1 MINRDLIEIFIE
13 LAREKNI
20 ERSELGTIIE
30 QLFLFIIEKETGEA
44 DNCSVIVNLDK
55 GEIEIYVEKTIV
67 EEVDDDHFDI
77 TLERAVEL
85 EPDLAGELK
94 LGDTFVEVID
104 PARFGRRLVA
114 NARQFLNKRTRE
126 VQQQYIYED
135 YVQRIGEVI
144 IGTVHQVHRENT
156 FVNIEQTEL
165 RMPRNEQI
173 FSERFRRG
181 DTIRALVKAVE
192 VTPKG
197 PDILISRS
205 DDLFLYKLFEMEVP
219 EIEDGIIE
227 IKGIA
232 RKPGE
237 RSKIIVHSV
246 DKRID
251 AVGAC
256 VGMRGSRVQSVSNEL
271 NGERID
277 IILWSENSAQF
288 VVNAMSPAN
297 VVSIVVDEENQSM
310 DIAVEEAK
318 LSQAIGKGGQNI
330 RLASELT
337 QWKLN
342 VLSETEALEKDD
354 EELQKITDLFVESLS
369 VGDDVAILLAQEGF
383 TTIEQVAYVPVTEL
397 QKIEG
402 FDETLVNELRER
414 AQDQL
419 LLEAI
424 STEENLEE
432 HGPSDDLLALDTVS
446 EEIAYSLARGGIN
459 TKNLLAEQS
468 VDELLE
474 IEGIDEE
481 AASAMI
487 LEAREDWFKEG
498 AIES

>member
-30 QLFLFIIEKETGEA
+30 QLFLFIIEKETGES

-77 TLERAVEL
+77 TLERAIEL

-173 FSERFRRG
+173 YSERFRRG
-181 DTIRALVKAVE
+181 DTIRALVKSVE
-192 VTPKG
+192 VTSKG

-256 VGMRGSRVQSVSNEL
+256 VGMRGSRIQSVVREL
-271 NGERID
+271 NNEKID
-277 IILWSENSAQF
+277 IVNYTEKSEVFITRAL
-288 VVNAMSPAN
+288 SPAKPIDLYIDDDRKYCVAIFDEGGLEN
-297 VVSIVVDEENQSM
+297 AVGRSGVNINLASKLTGYTIDAYTKSEYDEVLVNQKTTLESLKGITKTLSNKLVKVGIISVADYLNTKKYVLTDELELNEKEVSSISDAVNLFIEVTHNKNDETEEVIEISEEKNDSDVNQV
-310 DIAVEEAK
+310 VEEVVEN
-318 LSQAIGKGGQNI
+318 LPNEES
-330 RLASELT
+330 
-337 QWKLN
+337 
-342 VLSETEALEKDD
+342 KDD
-354 EELQKITDLFVESLS
+354 SEE
-369 VGDDVAILLAQEGF
+369 DVA
-383 TTIEQVAYVPVTEL
+383 
-397 QKIEG
+397 
-402 FDETLVNELRER
+402 DN
-414 AQDQL
+414 
-419 LLEAI
+419 
-424 STEENLEE
+424 
-432 HGPSDDLLALDTVS
+432 
-446 EEIAYSLARGGIN
+446 
-459 TKNLLAEQS
+459 
-468 VDELLE
+468 E
-474 IEGIDEE
+474 IEPENEE
-481 AASAMI
+481 
-487 LEAREDWFKEG
+487 EKE
-498 AIES
+498 EE

>member
-30 QLFLFIIEKETGEA
+30 QLFLFIIEKETGES

-173 FSERFRRG
+173 YSERFRRG
-181 DTIRALVKAVE
+181 DTIRALVKSVE

-256 VGMRGSRVQSVSNEL
+256 VGMRGSRIQSVVREL
-271 NGERID
+271 NNEKID
-277 IILWSENSAQF
+277 IVNYTEKSEVFITRALSPAKPMDLYIDDDRKYCVAIFEEGGLENAVGRSGVNINLASKLTGYTIDAYTKSEYDEVLINQKTTLESLDGITKTLSNKLAKAEIVSVADYLNTKKYVLVDELELNDKEITSISDAVNLFIEVTHNKEEEAEEIAEEVLTEPSEEVIEDNSENDTADE
-288 VVNAMSPAN
+288 VEEVDESPIKEEDTVAESSEE
-297 VVSIVVDEENQSM
+297 VEEVIESPELTEEENQ
-310 DIAVEEAK
+310 EK
-318 LSQAIGKGGQNI
+318 L
-330 RLASELT
+330 E
-337 QWKLN
+337 
-342 VLSETEALEKDD
+342 D
-354 EELQKITDLFVESLS
+354 
-369 VGDDVAILLAQEGF
+369 
-383 TTIEQVAYVPVTEL
+383 
-397 QKIEG
+397 
-402 FDETLVNELRER
+402 
-414 AQDQL
+414 
-419 LLEAI
+419 
-424 STEENLEE
+424 
-432 HGPSDDLLALDTVS
+432 S
-446 EEIAYSLARGGIN
+446 EE
-459 TKNLLAEQS
+459 
-468 VDELLE
+468 
-474 IEGIDEE
+474 
-481 AASAMI
+481 
-487 LEAREDWFKEG
+487 
-498 AIES
+498 

>member
-30 QLFLFIIEKETGEA
+30 QLFLFIIEKETGES

-77 TLERAVEL
+77 TLERAIEL

-173 FSERFRRG
+173 YSERFRRG
-181 DTIRALVKAVE
+181 DTIRALVKSVE
-192 VTPKG
+192 VTSKG

-256 VGMRGSRVQSVSNEL
+256 VGMRGSRIQSVVREL
-271 NGERID
+271 NNEKID
-277 IILWSENSAQF
+277 IVNYTEKSEVFITRAL
-288 VVNAMSPAN
+288 SPAKPIDLYIDDDRKYCVAIFDEGGLEN
-297 VVSIVVDEENQSM
+297 AVGRSGVNINLASKLTGYTIDAYTKSEYDEVLVNQKTTLESLKGITKTLSNKLVKVGIISVADYLNTKKYVLTDELELNEKEVTSISDAVNLFIEVTHNKNDETEEVIEISEENNDSDVNQV
-310 DIAVEEAK
+310 VEEVVEN
-318 LSQAIGKGGQNI
+318 LPIEES
-330 RLASELT
+330 
-337 QWKLN
+337 
-342 VLSETEALEKDD
+342 KDD
-354 EELQKITDLFVESLS
+354 SEE
-369 VGDDVAILLAQEGF
+369 DVAH
-383 TTIEQVAYVPVTEL
+383 
-397 QKIEG
+397 
-402 FDETLVNELRER
+402 N
-414 AQDQL
+414 
-419 LLEAI
+419 
-424 STEENLEE
+424 
-432 HGPSDDLLALDTVS
+432 
-446 EEIAYSLARGGIN
+446 
-459 TKNLLAEQS
+459 
-468 VDELLE
+468 E
-474 IEGIDEE
+474 IEPENEE
-481 AASAMI
+481 
-487 LEAREDWFKEG
+487 EKE
-498 AIES
+498 EE

>member
-30 QLFLFIIEKETGEA
+30 QLFLFIIEKETGES

-77 TLERAVEL
+77 TLERAIEL

-173 FSERFRRG
+173 YSERFRRG
-181 DTIRALVKAVE
+181 DTIRALVKSVE
-192 VTPKG
+192 VTSKG

-256 VGMRGSRVQSVSNEL
+256 VGMRGSRIQSVVREL
-271 NGERID
+271 NNEKID
-277 IILWSENSAQF
+277 IVNYTEKSEVFITRAL
-288 VVNAMSPAN
+288 SPAKPIDLYIDDDRKYCVAIFDEGGLEN
-297 VVSIVVDEENQSM
+297 AVGRSGVNINLASKLTGYTIDAYTKSEYDEVLVNQKTTLESLKGITKTLSNKLVKVGIISVADYLNTKKYVLTDELELNEKEVTSISDAVNLFIEVTHNKNDETEEVIESSEENNDSDVNQV
-310 DIAVEEAK
+310 VEEVVEN
-318 LSQAIGKGGQNI
+318 LPIEES
-330 RLASELT
+330 
-337 QWKLN
+337 
-342 VLSETEALEKDD
+342 KDD
-354 EELQKITDLFVESLS
+354 SKE
-369 VGDDVAILLAQEGF
+369 DVAH
-383 TTIEQVAYVPVTEL
+383 
-397 QKIEG
+397 
-402 FDETLVNELRER
+402 N
-414 AQDQL
+414 
-419 LLEAI
+419 
-424 STEENLEE
+424 
-432 HGPSDDLLALDTVS
+432 
-446 EEIAYSLARGGIN
+446 
-459 TKNLLAEQS
+459 
-468 VDELLE
+468 E
-474 IEGIDEE
+474 IEPENEE
-481 AASAMI
+481 
-487 LEAREDWFKEG
+487 EKE
-498 AIES
+498 EE

>member
-30 QLFLFIIEKETGEA
+30 QLFLFIIEKETGES

-77 TLERAVEL
+77 TLERAIEL

-173 FSERFRRG
+173 YSERFRRG
-181 DTIRALVKAVE
+181 DTIRALVKSVE
-192 VTPKG
+192 VTSKG

-256 VGMRGSRVQSVSNEL
+256 VGMRGSRIQSVVREL
-271 NGERID
+271 NNEKID
-277 IILWSENSAQF
+277 IVNYTEKSEVFITRALSPAKPIDLYIDDDRKYCVAIFDEGGLENAVGRSGVNINLASKLTGYTIDAYTKSEYDEVLVNQKTTLESLKGITKTLINKLFKAGIISVADYLNTKKYVLTDELELNEKEVTSISDAVNLFIEVTHNKNDETEEVIEISEEKNDSDVNQVVEEVVENLPIEESKDDSEENVADSEIESEN
-288 VVNAMSPAN
+288 
-297 VVSIVVDEENQSM
+297 EEEK
-310 DIAVEEAK
+310 EE
-318 LSQAIGKGGQNI
+318 
-330 RLASELT
+330 E
-337 QWKLN
+337 
-342 VLSETEALEKDD
+342 
-354 EELQKITDLFVESLS
+354 
-369 VGDDVAILLAQEGF
+369 
-383 TTIEQVAYVPVTEL
+383 
-397 QKIEG
+397 
-402 FDETLVNELRER
+402 
-414 AQDQL
+414 
-419 LLEAI
+419 
-424 STEENLEE
+424 
-432 HGPSDDLLALDTVS
+432 
-446 EEIAYSLARGGIN
+446 
-459 TKNLLAEQS
+459 
-468 VDELLE
+468 
-474 IEGIDEE
+474 
-481 AASAMI
+481 
-487 LEAREDWFKEG
+487 
-498 AIES
+498 

>member
-30 QLFLFIIEKETGEA
+30 QLFLFVIEKETGES

-77 TLERAVEL
+77 TLERAIEL

-173 FSERFRRG
+173 YSERFRRG
-181 DTIRALVKAVE
+181 DTIRALVKSVE

-256 VGMRGSRVQSVSNEL
+256 VGMRGSRIQSVVREL
-271 NGERID
+271 NNEKID
-277 IILWSENSAQF
+277 IVNFTERSEVFLTRAL
-288 VVNAMSPAN
+288 SPAKP
-297 VVSIVVDEENQSM
+297 VDLYIDDDRKYCVAIFDEGGLEN
-310 DIAVEEAK
+310 AVGR
-318 LSQAIGKGGQNI
+318 SGVNI
-330 RLASELT
+330 NLASKLT
-337 QWKLN
+337 GFTIDAYTKAEYDE
-342 VLSETEALEKDD
+342 VLIN
-354 EELQKITDLFVESLS
+354 QK
-369 VGDDVAILLAQEGF
+369 
-383 TTIEQVAYVPVTEL
+383 TTIESLDGITKTLSNKLAKLEILSVADYLNTKKYVLTEELELNEKEIKSISDAVNSFIELTHSKDNEDDQILSNEQVTEEVVSDN
-397 QKIEG
+397 QKDIEEPL
-402 FDETLVNELRER
+402 DKQNDVDLAEVEEK
-414 AQDQL
+414 
-419 LLEAI
+419 
-424 STEENLEE
+424 EENE
-432 HGPSDDLLALDTVS
+432 DLD
-446 EEIAYSLARGGIN
+446 
-459 TKNLLAEQS
+459 
-468 VDELLE
+468 
-474 IEGIDEE
+474 
-481 AASAMI
+481 
-487 LEAREDWFKEG
+487 
-498 AIES
+498 

>member
-30 QLFLFIIEKETGEA
+30 QLFLFIIEKETGES

-77 TLERAVEL
+77 TLERAIEL

-173 FSERFRRG
+173 YSERFRRG
-181 DTIRALVKAVE
+181 DTIRALVKSVE
-192 VTPKG
+192 VTSKG

-256 VGMRGSRVQSVSNEL
+256 VGMRGSRIQSVVREL
-271 NGERID
+271 NNEKID
-277 IILWSENSAQF
+277 IVNYTEKSEVFITRAL
-288 VVNAMSPAN
+288 SPAKPIDLYIDDDRKYCVAIFDEGGLEN
-297 VVSIVVDEENQSM
+297 AVGRSGVNINLASKLTGYTIDAYTKSEYDEVLVNQKTTLESLKGITKTLSNKLVKVGIISVADYLNTKKYVLTDELELNEKEVTSISDAVNLFIEVTHNKNDETEEVIEISEEKNDSDVNQVVEEVVENLPIEESKDDSEEDVVDNEIEPEN
-310 DIAVEEAK
+310 
-318 LSQAIGKGGQNI
+318 
-330 RLASELT
+330 
-337 QWKLN
+337 
-342 VLSETEALEKDD
+342 D
-354 EELQKITDLFVESLS
+354 EEK
-369 VGDDVAILLAQEGF
+369 
-383 TTIEQVAYVPVTEL
+383 
-397 QKIEG
+397 
-402 FDETLVNELRER
+402 
-414 AQDQL
+414 
-419 LLEAI
+419 
-424 STEENLEE
+424 EEE
-432 HGPSDDLLALDTVS
+432 
-446 EEIAYSLARGGIN
+446 
-459 TKNLLAEQS
+459 
-468 VDELLE
+468 
-474 IEGIDEE
+474 
-481 AASAMI
+481 
-487 LEAREDWFKEG
+487 
-498 AIES
+498 

>member
-30 QLFLFIIEKETGEA
+30 QLFLFIIEKETGES

-77 TLERAVEL
+77 TLERAIEL

-173 FSERFRRG
+173 YSERFRRG
-181 DTIRALVKAVE
+181 DTIRALVKSVE
-192 VTPKG
+192 VTSKG

-256 VGMRGSRVQSVSNEL
+256 VGMRGSRIQSVVREL
-271 NGERID
+271 NNEKID
-277 IILWSENSAQF
+277 IVNYTEKSEVFITRAL
-288 VVNAMSPAN
+288 SPAKPIDLYIDDDRKYCVAIFDEGGLEN
-297 VVSIVVDEENQSM
+297 AVGRSGVNINLASKLTGYTIDAYTKSEYDEVLVNQKTTLESLKGITKTLSNKLVKVGIISVADYLNTKKYVLTDELELNEKEVKSISDAVNLFIEVTHNKNDDTEEEIEITEEKNDSDVNQV
-310 DIAVEEAK
+310 VEEVVENLPNEESK
-318 LSQAIGKGGQNI
+318 DDS
-330 RLASELT
+330 
-337 QWKLN
+337 
-342 VLSETEALEKDD
+342 EKDKAD
-354 EELQKITDLFVESLS
+354 
-369 VGDDVAILLAQEGF
+369 
-383 TTIEQVAYVPVTEL
+383 
-397 QKIEG
+397 
-402 FDETLVNELRER
+402 N
-414 AQDQL
+414 
-419 LLEAI
+419 
-424 STEENLEE
+424 
-432 HGPSDDLLALDTVS
+432 
-446 EEIAYSLARGGIN
+446 
-459 TKNLLAEQS
+459 
-468 VDELLE
+468 E
-474 IEGIDEE
+474 IEPEN
-481 AASAMI
+481 
-487 LEAREDWFKEG
+487 
-498 AIES
+498 

>member
-30 QLFLFIIEKETGEA
+30 QLFLFIIEKETGES

-77 TLERAVEL
+77 TLERAIEL

-173 FSERFRRG
+173 YSERFRRG
-181 DTIRALVKAVE
+181 DTIRALVKSVE
-192 VTPKG
+192 VTSKG

-256 VGMRGSRVQSVSNEL
+256 VGMRGSRIQSVVREL
-271 NGERID
+271 NNEKID
-277 IILWSENSAQF
+277 IVNYTEKSEVFITRAL
-288 VVNAMSPAN
+288 SPAKPIDLYIDDDRKYCVAIFDEGGLEN
-297 VVSIVVDEENQSM
+297 AVGRSGVNINLASKLTGYTIDAYTKSEYDEVLVNQKTTLESLKGITKTLSNKLVKVGIISVADYLNTKKYVLTDELELNEKEVTSISDAVNLFIEVTHNKNDKTEEVIEISEEKNDSDINQV
-310 DIAVEEAK
+310 VEE
-318 LSQAIGKGGQNI
+318 
-330 RLASELT
+330 
-337 QWKLN
+337 
-342 VLSETEALEKDD
+342 VLENLPIEESKDD
-354 EELQKITDLFVESLS
+354 LEE
-369 VGDDVAILLAQEGF
+369 DVA
-383 TTIEQVAYVPVTEL
+383 
-397 QKIEG
+397 
-402 FDETLVNELRER
+402 DN
-414 AQDQL
+414 
-419 LLEAI
+419 
-424 STEENLEE
+424 
-432 HGPSDDLLALDTVS
+432 
-446 EEIAYSLARGGIN
+446 
-459 TKNLLAEQS
+459 
-468 VDELLE
+468 E
-474 IEGIDEE
+474 IEPENEE
-481 AASAMI
+481 
-487 LEAREDWFKEG
+487 EKE
-498 AIES
+498 EE

>member
-30 QLFLFIIEKETGEA
+30 QLFLFIIEKETGES

-55 GEIEIYVEKTIV
+55 GEIEIYIEKTIV

-77 TLERAVEL
+77 TLERAIEL

-181 DTIRALVKAVE
+181 DTIRALVKSVE
-192 VTPKG
+192 VTSKG

-256 VGMRGSRVQSVSNEL
+256 VGMRGSRIQSVVRELNNEKIDIVNYTEKSEVFITRALSPAKPMDLYIDDDRKYCVAIFDEGGLENAVGRSGVNINLASKLTGYTIDAYTKSEYDEVLVNQKTTLESLNGITKTLGSKLSKVGIISVADYLNTKKYVLTDELELNDKEVTSISDAVNLFIEVTHNKEEVDEAVEDNNDLDASVDTEEVIQDQSNEESQDL
-271 NGERID
+271 EED
-277 IILWSENSAQF
+277 VSENDTESEY
-288 VVNAMSPAN
+288 
-297 VVSIVVDEENQSM
+297 DEEK
-310 DIAVEEAK
+310 EE
-318 LSQAIGKGGQNI
+318 
-330 RLASELT
+330 
-337 QWKLN
+337 
-342 VLSETEALEKDD
+342 
-354 EELQKITDLFVESLS
+354 
-369 VGDDVAILLAQEGF
+369 
-383 TTIEQVAYVPVTEL
+383 
-397 QKIEG
+397 
-402 FDETLVNELRER
+402 
-414 AQDQL
+414 
-419 LLEAI
+419 
-424 STEENLEE
+424 
-432 HGPSDDLLALDTVS
+432 
-446 EEIAYSLARGGIN
+446 
-459 TKNLLAEQS
+459 
-468 VDELLE
+468 
-474 IEGIDEE
+474 
-481 AASAMI
+481 
-487 LEAREDWFKEG
+487 
-498 AIES
+498 

>member
-30 QLFLFIIEKETGEA
+30 QLFLFIIEKETGES

-173 FSERFRRG
+173 YSERFRRG
-181 DTIRALVKAVE
+181 DTIRALVKSVE

-256 VGMRGSRVQSVSNEL
+256 VGMRGSRIQSVVREL
-271 NGERID
+271 NNEKID
-277 IILWSENSAQF
+277 IVNYTEKSEVFITRALSPAKPMDLYIDDDRQYCVAIFEEGGLENAVGRSGVNINLASKLTGYTIDAYTKSEYDEVLINQKTTLESLDGITKTLSNKLAKAEIVSVADYLNTKKYVLVDELELNDKEITAISDAVNLFIEVTHNKEKEAEEIVEEVLTEASEEVIEDSSENET
-288 VVNAMSPAN
+288 
-297 VVSIVVDEENQSM
+297 VDE
-310 DIAVEEAK
+310 VEEIDE
-318 LSQAIGKGGQNI
+318 SPDTEEEVESTTEEEEVVES
-330 RLASELT
+330 SEL
-337 QWKLN
+337 
-342 VLSETEALEKDD
+342 V
-354 EELQKITDLFVESLS
+354 EEEV
-369 VGDDVAILLAQEGF
+369 
-383 TTIEQVAYVPVTEL
+383 
-397 QKIEG
+397 
-402 FDETLVNELRER
+402 
-414 AQDQL
+414 
-419 LLEAI
+419 
-424 STEENLEE
+424 EENLEE
-432 HGPSDDLLALDTVS
+432 S
-446 EEIAYSLARGGIN
+446 EE
-459 TKNLLAEQS
+459 
-468 VDELLE
+468 
-474 IEGIDEE
+474 
-481 AASAMI
+481 
-487 LEAREDWFKEG
+487 
-498 AIES
+498 

>member
-1 MINRDLIEIFIE
+1 MVNRELIEVFSEI
-13 LAREKNI
+13 AREKNV
-20 ERSELGTIIE
+20 ERSELATILE
-30 QLFLFIIEKETGEA
+30 ELFLYVIEKEYG
-44 DNCSVIVNLDK
+44 DSSNCSCIVNLDK

-77 TLERAVEL
+77 TLERAIEL

-173 FSERFRRG
+173 YSERFRRG
-181 DTIRALVKAVE
+181 DTIRALVKSVE
-192 VTPKG
+192 VTSKG

-256 VGMRGSRVQSVSNEL
+256 VGMRGSRIQSVVREL
-271 NGERID
+271 NNEKID
-277 IILWSENSAQF
+277 IVNYTEKSEVFITRAL
-288 VVNAMSPAN
+288 SPAKPIDLYIDDDRKYCVAIFDEGGLEN
-297 VVSIVVDEENQSM
+297 AVGRSGVNINLASKLTGYTIDAYTKSEYDEVLVNQKTTLESLKGITKTLNNKLAKVGIISVANYLNTKKYVLTDELELNEKEVTSISDAVNLFIEVTHNKNDETEEVIEISEERNDSDVNQV
-310 DIAVEEAK
+310 VEEVVEN
-318 LSQAIGKGGQNI
+318 LPIEES
-330 RLASELT
+330 
-337 QWKLN
+337 
-342 VLSETEALEKDD
+342 KDD
-354 EELQKITDLFVESLS
+354 SKE
-369 VGDDVAILLAQEGF
+369 DVAH
-383 TTIEQVAYVPVTEL
+383 
-397 QKIEG
+397 
-402 FDETLVNELRER
+402 N
-414 AQDQL
+414 
-419 LLEAI
+419 
-424 STEENLEE
+424 
-432 HGPSDDLLALDTVS
+432 
-446 EEIAYSLARGGIN
+446 
-459 TKNLLAEQS
+459 
-468 VDELLE
+468 E
-474 IEGIDEE
+474 IEPENEKEKEE
-481 AASAMI
+481 
-487 LEAREDWFKEG
+487 
-498 AIES
+498 

>member
-30 QLFLFIIEKETGEA
+30 QLFLFIIEKETGES

-77 TLERAVEL
+77 TLERAIEL

-173 FSERFRRG
+173 YSERFRRG
-181 DTIRALVKAVE
+181 DTIRALVKSVE
-192 VTPKG
+192 VTSKG

-256 VGMRGSRVQSVSNEL
+256 VGMRGSRIQSVVREL
-271 NGERID
+271 NNEKID
-277 IILWSENSAQF
+277 IVNYTEKSEVFITRAL
-288 VVNAMSPAN
+288 SPAKPIDLYIDDDRKYCVAIFDEGGLEN
-297 VVSIVVDEENQSM
+297 AVGRSGVNINLASKLTGYTIDAYTKSEYDEVLVNQKTTLESLKGITKTLSNKLAKVGIISVADYLNTKKYVLTDELELNEKEVTSISDAVNLFIEITHNKNDETEEVIEISEEKNDSDVNQV
-310 DIAVEEAK
+310 VEEDVEN
-318 LSQAIGKGGQNI
+318 LPIEES
-330 RLASELT
+330 
-337 QWKLN
+337 
-342 VLSETEALEKDD
+342 KDD
-354 EELQKITDLFVESLS
+354 SEE
-369 VGDDVAILLAQEGF
+369 DVAH
-383 TTIEQVAYVPVTEL
+383 
-397 QKIEG
+397 
-402 FDETLVNELRER
+402 N
-414 AQDQL
+414 
-419 LLEAI
+419 
-424 STEENLEE
+424 
-432 HGPSDDLLALDTVS
+432 
-446 EEIAYSLARGGIN
+446 
-459 TKNLLAEQS
+459 
-468 VDELLE
+468 E
-474 IEGIDEE
+474 IEPENEE
-481 AASAMI
+481 
-487 LEAREDWFKEG
+487 EKE
-498 AIES
+498 EE

>member
-30 QLFLFIIEKETGEA
+30 QLFLFIIEKETGES

-77 TLERAVEL
+77 TLERAIEL

-173 FSERFRRG
+173 YSERFRRG
-181 DTIRALVKAVE
+181 DTIRALVKSVE
-192 VTPKG
+192 VTSKG

-256 VGMRGSRVQSVSNEL
+256 VGMRGSRIQSVVRELNNEKIDIVNYTEKSEVFITRALSPAKPMDLYIDDDRKYCVAIFDEGGLENAVGRSGVNINLASKLTGYTIDAYTKSEYDEVLVNQKTTLESLDGITKTLASKLSKVGIISVADYLNTKKYVLTDELELNDKEVTSISDAVNLFIEVTHNKEEVDEAVEDNNDLDASVDTEEVIQDQSNEESQDL
-271 NGERID
+271 EED
-277 IILWSENSAQF
+277 VSENDTESEY
-288 VVNAMSPAN
+288 
-297 VVSIVVDEENQSM
+297 DEEK
-310 DIAVEEAK
+310 EE
-318 LSQAIGKGGQNI
+318 
-330 RLASELT
+330 
-337 QWKLN
+337 
-342 VLSETEALEKDD
+342 
-354 EELQKITDLFVESLS
+354 
-369 VGDDVAILLAQEGF
+369 
-383 TTIEQVAYVPVTEL
+383 
-397 QKIEG
+397 
-402 FDETLVNELRER
+402 
-414 AQDQL
+414 
-419 LLEAI
+419 
-424 STEENLEE
+424 
-432 HGPSDDLLALDTVS
+432 
-446 EEIAYSLARGGIN
+446 
-459 TKNLLAEQS
+459 
-468 VDELLE
+468 
-474 IEGIDEE
+474 
-481 AASAMI
+481 
-487 LEAREDWFKEG
+487 
-498 AIES
+498 

>member
-30 QLFLFIIEKETGEA
+30 QLFLFVIEKETGES

-77 TLERAVEL
+77 TLERAIEL

-173 FSERFRRG
+173 YSERFRRG
-181 DTIRALVKAVE
+181 DTIRALVKSVE

-256 VGMRGSRVQSVSNEL
+256 VGMRGSRIQSVVREL
-271 NGERID
+271 NNEKID
-277 IILWSENSAQF
+277 IVNFTERSEVFLTRAL
-288 VVNAMSPAN
+288 SPAKP
-297 VVSIVVDEENQSM
+297 VDLYIDDDRKYCVAIFDEGGLEN
-310 DIAVEEAK
+310 AVGR
-318 LSQAIGKGGQNI
+318 SGVNI
-330 RLASELT
+330 NLASKLT
-337 QWKLN
+337 GFTIDAYTKAEYDE
-342 VLSETEALEKDD
+342 VLIN
-354 EELQKITDLFVESLS
+354 QK
-369 VGDDVAILLAQEGF
+369 
-383 TTIEQVAYVPVTEL
+383 TTIESLDGITKTLSNKLAKLEILSVADYLNTKKYVLTEELELNEKEIKSISDAVNSFIELTHSKDNEDDQILSNEQVTEEVVSDN
-397 QKIEG
+397 QKDIEEPL
-402 FDETLVNELRER
+402 DKQNDVDLVEVE
-414 AQDQL
+414 
-419 LLEAI
+419 EK
-424 STEENLEE
+424 EENE
-432 HGPSDDLLALDTVS
+432 DLD
-446 EEIAYSLARGGIN
+446 
-459 TKNLLAEQS
+459 
-468 VDELLE
+468 
-474 IEGIDEE
+474 
-481 AASAMI
+481 
-487 LEAREDWFKEG
+487 
-498 AIES
+498 

>member
-30 QLFLFIIEKETGEA
+30 QLFLFIIEKETGES

-77 TLERAVEL
+77 TLERAIEL

-173 FSERFRRG
+173 YSERFRRG
-181 DTIRALVKAVE
+181 DTIRALVKSVE
-192 VTPKG
+192 VSSKG

-256 VGMRGSRVQSVSNEL
+256 VGMRGSRIQSVVREL
-271 NGERID
+271 NNEKID
-277 IILWSENSAQF
+277 IVNYTEKSEVFITRAL
-288 VVNAMSPAN
+288 SPAKPIDLYIDDDRKYCVAIFDEGGLEN
-297 VVSIVVDEENQSM
+297 AVGRSGVNINLASKLTGYTIDAYTKSEYDEVLVNQKTTLESLKGITKTLNNKLAKVGIISVANYLNTKKYVLTDELELNEKEVRSISDAVNLFIEVTHNKNDKTDEEIKITEEKNDSDVNQV
-310 DIAVEEAK
+310 VEEVVEN
-318 LSQAIGKGGQNI
+318 LPDEES
-330 RLASELT
+330 
-337 QWKLN
+337 
-342 VLSETEALEKDD
+342 KDD
-354 EELQKITDLFVESLS
+354 S
-369 VGDDVAILLAQEGF
+369 
-383 TTIEQVAYVPVTEL
+383 
-397 QKIEG
+397 
-402 FDETLVNELRER
+402 
-414 AQDQL
+414 
-419 LLEAI
+419 
-424 STEENLEE
+424 EENVAD
-432 HGPSDDLLALDTVS
+432 S
-446 EEIAYSLARGGIN
+446 
-459 TKNLLAEQS
+459 
-468 VDELLE
+468 E
-474 IEGIDEE
+474 IEPKNVEE
-481 AASAMI
+481 
-487 LEAREDWFKEG
+487 KE
-498 AIES
+498 EE

>member
-30 QLFLFIIEKETGEA
+30 QLFLFIIEKETGES

-77 TLERAVEL
+77 TLERAIEL

-173 FSERFRRG
+173 YSERFRRG
-181 DTIRALVKAVE
+181 DTIRALVKSVE
-192 VTPKG
+192 VTSKG

-256 VGMRGSRVQSVSNEL
+256 VGMRGSRIQSVVREL
-271 NGERID
+271 NNEKID
-277 IILWSENSAQF
+277 IVNYTEKSEVFITRAL
-288 VVNAMSPAN
+288 SPAKPIDLYIDDDRKYCVAIFDEGGLEN
-297 VVSIVVDEENQSM
+297 AVGRSGVNINLASKLTGYTIDAYTKSEYDEVLVNQKTTLESLKGITKTLSNKLAKVGIISVADYFNTKKYVLTDELELNEKEVKSISDAVNLFIEVTHNKNDDIEEEIEITEEKNDSDVNQV
-310 DIAVEEAK
+310 VEEVVEN
-318 LSQAIGKGGQNI
+318 LPIEES
-330 RLASELT
+330 
-337 QWKLN
+337 
-342 VLSETEALEKDD
+342 KDD
-354 EELQKITDLFVESLS
+354 SEE
-369 VGDDVAILLAQEGF
+369 DVA
-383 TTIEQVAYVPVTEL
+383 
-397 QKIEG
+397 
-402 FDETLVNELRER
+402 DN
-414 AQDQL
+414 
-419 LLEAI
+419 
-424 STEENLEE
+424 
-432 HGPSDDLLALDTVS
+432 
-446 EEIAYSLARGGIN
+446 
-459 TKNLLAEQS
+459 
-468 VDELLE
+468 E
-474 IEGIDEE
+474 IEPENEE
-481 AASAMI
+481 
-487 LEAREDWFKEG
+487 EKE
-498 AIES
+498 E

>member
-30 QLFLFIIEKETGEA
+30 QLFLFIIEKETGES

-77 TLERAVEL
+77 TLERAIEL

-173 FSERFRRG
+173 YSERFRRG
-181 DTIRALVKAVE
+181 DTIRALVKSVE
-192 VTPKG
+192 VTSKG

-256 VGMRGSRVQSVSNEL
+256 VGMRGSRIQSVVREL
-271 NGERID
+271 NNEKID
-277 IILWSENSAQF
+277 IVNYTEKSEVFITRALSPAKPIDLYIDDDRKYCVAIFDEGGLENAVGRSGVNINLASKLTGYTIDAYTKSEYDEVLVNQKTTLESLKGITKTLSNKLVKVGIISVADYLNTKKYVLTDELELNDKEVTSISDAVNLFIEVTHNKNDETEEVIEISEENNDSDVNQVVEEVVENLPIEESKDDSEEDLTDNEIESEN
-288 VVNAMSPAN
+288 
-297 VVSIVVDEENQSM
+297 EEEK
-310 DIAVEEAK
+310 EE
-318 LSQAIGKGGQNI
+318 
-330 RLASELT
+330 E
-337 QWKLN
+337 
-342 VLSETEALEKDD
+342 
-354 EELQKITDLFVESLS
+354 
-369 VGDDVAILLAQEGF
+369 
-383 TTIEQVAYVPVTEL
+383 
-397 QKIEG
+397 
-402 FDETLVNELRER
+402 
-414 AQDQL
+414 
-419 LLEAI
+419 
-424 STEENLEE
+424 
-432 HGPSDDLLALDTVS
+432 
-446 EEIAYSLARGGIN
+446 
-459 TKNLLAEQS
+459 
-468 VDELLE
+468 
-474 IEGIDEE
+474 
-481 AASAMI
+481 
-487 LEAREDWFKEG
+487 
-498 AIES
+498 

>member
-30 QLFLFIIEKETGEA
+30 QLFLFIIEKETGES

-77 TLERAVEL
+77 TLERAIEL

-135 YVQRIGEVI
+135 YIQRIGEVI

-173 FSERFRRG
+173 YSERFRRG
-181 DTIRALVKAVE
+181 DTIRALVKSVE
-192 VTPKG
+192 VTSKG

-256 VGMRGSRVQSVSNEL
+256 VGMRGSRIQSVVREL
-271 NGERID
+271 NNEKID
-277 IILWSENSAQF
+277 IVNYTEKSEVFITRAL
-288 VVNAMSPAN
+288 SPAKPIDLYIDDDRKYCVAIFDEGGLEN
-297 VVSIVVDEENQSM
+297 AVGRSGVNINLASKLTGYTIDAYTKSEYDEVLVNQKTTLESLKGITKTLSNKLAKVEIISVSDYLNTKKYVLTDKLELNEKEVKSISDAVNLFIEVTHNKNDETEEVIEITEEKNDSDVNQVVEEVVDNLPNEES
-310 DIAVEEAK
+310 
-318 LSQAIGKGGQNI
+318 
-330 RLASELT
+330 
-337 QWKLN
+337 
-342 VLSETEALEKDD
+342 KDD
-354 EELQKITDLFVESLS
+354 
-369 VGDDVAILLAQEGF
+369 
-383 TTIEQVAYVPVTEL
+383 
-397 QKIEG
+397 
-402 FDETLVNELRER
+402 
-414 AQDQL
+414 
-419 LLEAI
+419 
-424 STEENLEE
+424 
-432 HGPSDDLLALDTVS
+432 S
-446 EEIAYSLARGGIN
+446 EEDKADN
-459 TKNLLAEQS
+459 
-468 VDELLE
+468 E
-474 IEGIDEE
+474 IEPENEE
-481 AASAMI
+481 
-487 LEAREDWFKEG
+487 EKE
-498 AIES
+498 E

>member
-30 QLFLFIIEKETGEA
+30 QLFLFIIEKETGES

-77 TLERAVEL
+77 TLERAIEL

-173 FSERFRRG
+173 YSERFRRG
-181 DTIRALVKAVE
+181 DTIRALVKSVE
-192 VTPKG
+192 VTSKG

-256 VGMRGSRVQSVSNEL
+256 VGMRGSRIQSVVREL
-271 NGERID
+271 NNEKID
-277 IILWSENSAQF
+277 IVNYTEKSEVFITRAL
-288 VVNAMSPAN
+288 SPAKPIDLYIDDDRKYCVAIFDEGGLEN
-297 VVSIVVDEENQSM
+297 AVGRSGVNINLASKLTGYTIDAYTKSEYDEVLVNQKTTLESLKGITKTLNNKLAKVGIISVANYLNTKKYVLTDELELNEKEVRSISDAVNLFIEVTHNKNDKTDEEIKITEEKNDSDVNQV
-310 DIAVEEAK
+310 VEEVVEN
-318 LSQAIGKGGQNI
+318 LPDEES
-330 RLASELT
+330 
-337 QWKLN
+337 
-342 VLSETEALEKDD
+342 KDD
-354 EELQKITDLFVESLS
+354 S
-369 VGDDVAILLAQEGF
+369 
-383 TTIEQVAYVPVTEL
+383 
-397 QKIEG
+397 
-402 FDETLVNELRER
+402 
-414 AQDQL
+414 
-419 LLEAI
+419 
-424 STEENLEE
+424 EENVAD
-432 HGPSDDLLALDTVS
+432 S
-446 EEIAYSLARGGIN
+446 
-459 TKNLLAEQS
+459 
-468 VDELLE
+468 E
-474 IEGIDEE
+474 IEPKNVEE
-481 AASAMI
+481 
-487 LEAREDWFKEG
+487 KE
-498 AIES
+498 EE

>member
-30 QLFLFIIEKETGEA
+30 QLFLFIIEKETGES

-77 TLERAVEL
+77 TLERAIEL

-173 FSERFRRG
+173 YSERFRRG
-181 DTIRALVKAVE
+181 DTIRALVKSVE
-192 VTPKG
+192 VTSKG

-256 VGMRGSRVQSVSNEL
+256 VGMRGSRIQSVVREL
-271 NGERID
+271 NNEKID
-277 IILWSENSAQF
+277 IVNYTEKSEVFITRAL
-288 VVNAMSPAN
+288 SPAKPIDLYIDDDRKYCVAIFDEGGLEN
-297 VVSIVVDEENQSM
+297 AVGRSGVNINLASKLTGYTIDAYTKSEYDEVLVNQKTTLESLKGITKTLSNKLVKVGIISVADYLNTKKYVLTDELELNEKEVRSISDAVNLFIEVTHNKNDKTDEEIKITEEKNDSDVNQV
-310 DIAVEEAK
+310 VEEVVEN
-318 LSQAIGKGGQNI
+318 LPVEES
-330 RLASELT
+330 
-337 QWKLN
+337 
-342 VLSETEALEKDD
+342 KDD
-354 EELQKITDLFVESLS
+354 SKE
-369 VGDDVAILLAQEGF
+369 DVAH
-383 TTIEQVAYVPVTEL
+383 
-397 QKIEG
+397 
-402 FDETLVNELRER
+402 N
-414 AQDQL
+414 
-419 LLEAI
+419 
-424 STEENLEE
+424 
-432 HGPSDDLLALDTVS
+432 
-446 EEIAYSLARGGIN
+446 
-459 TKNLLAEQS
+459 
-468 VDELLE
+468 E
-474 IEGIDEE
+474 IEPENEE
-481 AASAMI
+481 
-487 LEAREDWFKEG
+487 EKE
-498 AIES
+498 EE

>member
-1 MINRDLIEIFIE
+1 MVNRDLIEIFIE

-30 QLFLFIIEKETGEA
+30 QLFLFIIDKEKGES

-77 TLERAVEL
+77 TLERALEL
-85 EPDLAGELK
+85 EPELIDLK
-94 LGDTFVEVID
+94 LGDTFVEVVD
-104 PARFGRRLVA
+104 PATFGRRLVA

-237 RSKIIVHSV
+237 RSKIIVHSI

-256 VGMRGSRVQSVSNEL
+256 VGMRGSRIQSVVREL
-271 NGERID
+271 NNEKID
-277 IILWSENSAQF
+277 IVNYTEKSEVFVTRALSPAKPIDLYIDDDRKYCVAIFDEGGLENAVGRSGVNINLASQLTGYTIDAYTEEEYAEVLVNQKTNLDTFKGIKKGVLKKLASANIVSVSDYLGTKKFVLVDELDLTGDEINSIST
-288 VVNAMSPAN
+288 VVNAFISRN
-297 VVSIVVDEENQSM
+297 DEPEEE
-310 DIAVEEAK
+310 IVEETAK
-318 LSQAIGKGGQNI
+318 
-330 RLASELT
+330 
-337 QWKLN
+337 
-342 VLSETEALEKDD
+342 
-354 EELQKITDLFVESLS
+354 
-369 VGDDVAILLAQEGF
+369 
-383 TTIEQVAYVPVTEL
+383 
-397 QKIEG
+397 
-402 FDETLVNELRER
+402 
-414 AQDQL
+414 
-419 LLEAI
+419 
-424 STEENLEE
+424 
-432 HGPSDDLLALDTVS
+432 
-446 EEIAYSLARGGIN
+446 
-459 TKNLLAEQS
+459 
-468 VDELLE
+468 
-474 IEGIDEE
+474 EE
-481 AASAMI
+481 APAEEVVEETAKE
-487 LEAREDWFKEG
+487 EAPAEEVVEETAKEE
-498 AIES
+498 APAEEVEEEK

>member
-1 MINRDLIEIFIE
+1 MVNRDLIEIFIE

-30 QLFLFIIEKETGEA
+30 QLFLFIIDKEKGES

-77 TLERAVEL
+77 TLERALEL
-85 EPDLAGELK
+85 EPELIDLK
-94 LGDTFVEVID
+94 LGDTFVEVVD
-104 PARFGRRLVA
+104 PADFGRRLVA

-237 RSKIIVHSV
+237 RSKIIVHSI

-256 VGMRGSRVQSVSNEL
+256 VGMRGSRIQSVVREL
-271 NGERID
+271 NNEKIDIVNFSERSEVFVTRALSPAKPIDLYIDDDRKYCIAIFDDDDLELAIGRGGVNVNLASKVTEYRID
-277 IILWSENSAQF
+277 AFGKKEYERKQVEQETLLSEIDKMPKRAIK
-288 VVNAMSPAN
+288 PL
-297 VVSIVVDEENQSM
+297 EENE
-310 DIAVEEAK
+310 IK
-318 LSQAIGKGGQNI
+318 
-330 RLASELT
+330 
-337 QWKLN
+337 
-342 VLSETEALEKDD
+342 
-354 EELQKITDLFVESLS
+354 
-369 VGDDVAILLAQEGF
+369 
-383 TTIEQVAYVPVTEL
+383 
-397 QKIEG
+397 
-402 FDETLVNELRER
+402 
-414 AQDQL
+414 
-419 LLEAI
+419 
-424 STEENLEE
+424 
-432 HGPSDDLLALDTVS
+432 TVS
-446 EEIAYSLARGGIN
+446 E
-459 TKNLLAEQS
+459 LLNS
-468 VDELLE
+468 DEEKLLE
-474 IEGIDEE
+474 IKGISEASLEKIYDAVQTFVEKNESKESDEE
-481 AASAMI
+481 ESPDLEDIRSQKERAAGNGC
-487 LEAREDWFKEG
+487 LH
-498 AIES
+498 

>member
-20 ERSELGTIIE
+20 ERWELGTIIE
-30 QLFLFIIEKETGEA
+30 QLFLFIIEKETGES

-173 FSERFRRG
+173 YSERFRRG
-181 DTIRALVKAVE
+181 DTIRALVKSVE

-256 VGMRGSRVQSVSNEL
+256 VGMRGSRIQSVVREL
-271 NGERID
+271 NNEKID
-277 IILWSENSAQF
+277 IVNYTEKSEVFITRALSPAKPMDLYIDDDRKYCVAIFEEGGLENAVGRSGVNINLASKLTGYTIDAYTKSEYDEVLINQKTTLESLDGITKTLSNKLAKAEIVSVADYLNTKKYVLVDELELNDKEITSISDAVNLFIEVTHNKEEEAEEIVEEVLTEASEEVIEDSSENET
-288 VVNAMSPAN
+288 
-297 VVSIVVDEENQSM
+297 VDEVQEIDESP
-310 DIAVEEAK
+310 DTEE
-318 LSQAIGKGGQNI
+318 
-330 RLASELT
+330 E
-337 QWKLN
+337 
-342 VLSETEALEKDD
+342 
-354 EELQKITDLFVESLS
+354 VES
-369 VGDDVAILLAQEGF
+369 
-383 TTIEQVAYVPVTEL
+383 TTEEEEVIESPEL
-397 QKIEG
+397 VEKE
-402 FDETLVNELRER
+402 V
-414 AQDQL
+414 
-419 LLEAI
+419 
-424 STEENLEE
+424 EENLEE
-432 HGPSDDLLALDTVS
+432 S
-446 EEIAYSLARGGIN
+446 EE
-459 TKNLLAEQS
+459 
-468 VDELLE
+468 
-474 IEGIDEE
+474 
-481 AASAMI
+481 
-487 LEAREDWFKEG
+487 
-498 AIES
+498 

>member
-30 QLFLFIIEKETGEA
+30 QLFLFIIEKETGES

-77 TLERAVEL
+77 TLERAIEL

-104 PARFGRRLVA
+104 PARFGRRLVS

-173 FSERFRRG
+173 YSERFRRG
-181 DTIRALVKAVE
+181 DTIRALVKSVE
-192 VTPKG
+192 VTSKG

-256 VGMRGSRVQSVSNEL
+256 VGMRGSRIQSVVREL
-271 NGERID
+271 NNEKID
-277 IILWSENSAQF
+277 IVNYTEKSEVFITRAL
-288 VVNAMSPAN
+288 SPAKPIDLYIDDDRKYCVAIFDEGGLEN
-297 VVSIVVDEENQSM
+297 AVGRSGVNINLASKLTGYTIDAYTKSEYDEVLVNQKTTLESLKGITKTLSNKLVKVGIISVADYLNTKKYVLTDELELNEKEVTSISDAVNLFIEVTHNKNDETEEEIKITEEKNDSDVNQVVEEVVENLPNEESKDDLEEN
-310 DIAVEEAK
+310 VEEK
-318 LSQAIGKGGQNI
+318 
-330 RLASELT
+330 
-337 QWKLN
+337 
-342 VLSETEALEKDD
+342 
-354 EELQKITDLFVESLS
+354 EEE
-369 VGDDVAILLAQEGF
+369 
-383 TTIEQVAYVPVTEL
+383 
-397 QKIEG
+397 
-402 FDETLVNELRER
+402 
-414 AQDQL
+414 
-419 LLEAI
+419 
-424 STEENLEE
+424 
-432 HGPSDDLLALDTVS
+432 
-446 EEIAYSLARGGIN
+446 
-459 TKNLLAEQS
+459 
-468 VDELLE
+468 
-474 IEGIDEE
+474 
-481 AASAMI
+481 
-487 LEAREDWFKEG
+487 
-498 AIES
+498 